1 MRKNIGKKAITTLA
15 VVLSITATTVFAAA
29 TASGNFSL
37 TYGQWNRSSY
47 AKLEASYPY
56 VKYTAQNSE
65 SSTLRV
71 TLSKKAYLGLGF
83 ENVGVRSTD
92 ISGNN
97 NSYVYYSK
105 QTAKKDYLITSV
117 NDKSGSTANAK
128 YILTSK
134 STSGSD

>member
-1 MRKNIGKKAITTLA
+1 MRKNGVNYYGVLA
-15 VVLSITATTVFAAA
+15 VLLSVVATTVFAAT

-56 VKYTAQNSE
+56 VKFTAQNSG
-65 SSTLRV
+65 SSTLKV

-83 ENVGVRSTD
+83 ENVGVKSTD

-97 NSYVYYSK
+97 VSYVYYNK
-105 QTAKKDYLITSV
+105 QTSNKDYLITTV
-117 NDKSGSTANAK
+117 NNKSGSTANAK
-128 YILTSK
+128 YTLTSK
-134 STSGSD
+134 STSGSV